1 MIDVIRRESCG
12 VPLERICEY
21 FGATKSGFYAHA
33 KLREGVAGRRS
44 GKKEAKSSQETS
56 LILSAELLFCILR
69 LFLICSQEK
78 FLAGP

>member
-33 KLREGVAGRRS
+33 KLREGVAEKKKRNPRR
-44 GKKEAKSSQETS
+44 KHH
-56 LILSAELLFCILR
+56 LS
-69 LFLICSQEK
+69 
-78 FLAGP
+78 